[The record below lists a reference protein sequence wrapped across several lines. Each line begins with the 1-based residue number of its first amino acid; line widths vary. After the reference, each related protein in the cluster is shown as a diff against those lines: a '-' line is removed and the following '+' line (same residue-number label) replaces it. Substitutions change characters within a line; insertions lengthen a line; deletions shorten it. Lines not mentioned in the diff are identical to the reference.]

1 MCERGGYPL
10 ATINAMFRVALIMS
24 YAHHVN
30 ELIGLSGCDS
40 PENVQNFA
48 STHTFQLQEAPTM
61 ESVRTVVL
69 GKPVFLLTGAKP
81 RTSKERNV
89 AVTLDVEA
97 PEKLIET
104 ARRNPD
110 AVAFGFVAGSWVA
123 AA

>member
-1 MCERGGYPL
+1 
-10 ATINAMFRVALIMS
+10 
-24 YAHHVN
+24 
-30 ELIGLSGCDS
+30 
-40 PENVQNFA
+40 
-48 STHTFQLQEAPTM
+48 M

-81 RTSKERNV
+81 RKSGEKTV
-89 AVTLDVEA
+89 AVAFDVEA